1 MSVWANIQEMHKNEK
16 DLLLYYCRWDFHD
29 YARLQGV
36 IVWMQTLFTS
46 MQ

>member
-16 DLLLYYCRWDFHD
+16 DLTLYYCRLDFHD
-29 YARLQGV
+29 YPCLQGV
-36 IVWMQTLFTS
+36 VVWMQTLFTS